1 MGMVDVE
8 VDWLGLGVGCHP
20 TLSLRSSIEPGELSQ

>member
-8 VDWLGLGVGCHP
+8 VDWLGLGVGGHP
-20 TLSLRSSIEPGELSQ
+20 TLSLHSSIEPGELSQ